1 MSPLSAER
9 GNSEQGRAETGR
21 AETSRAEP
29 GRAEPG
35 RAETGRAAVIVVG
48 VFTGQPDTIIHQ
60 AAAFATRFAAA
71 LVCVHVDV
79 DRYIVQRNADG
90 TVYSATTDPDLAE
103 DRAPEF
109 PERLRAHLAGLL
121 DPTEVRWRTMVS
133 AGDPADALS
142 HVAEAV
148 DAVAIVVGTHRPTAR
163 SSIAEFFNGSVAIHL
178 AHRQHRPIIVIPT
191 GDSGQSALNDLTR
204 DPLAL

>member
-9 GNSEQGRAETGR
+9 GSTEST
-21 AETSRAEP
+21 
-29 GRAEPG
+29 
-35 RAETGRAAVIVVG
+35 RAAVIVVG
-48 VFTGQPDTIIHQ
+48 VFPGQPDTIIHQ
-60 AAAFATRFAAA
+60 AAAFANRFAAA
-71 LVCVHVDV
+71 LVCVHVEV

-109 PERLRAHLAGLL
+109 PARLRAHLASLL

-142 HVAEAV
+142 HIAEAV

-163 SSIAEFFNGSVAIHL
+163 SSISEFFNGSVAIHL
-178 AHRQHRPIIVIPT
+178 AHRQRRPIIVIPT
-191 GDSGQSALNDLTR
+191 GDGGQATLNDLTSDFR
-204 DPLAL
+204 P